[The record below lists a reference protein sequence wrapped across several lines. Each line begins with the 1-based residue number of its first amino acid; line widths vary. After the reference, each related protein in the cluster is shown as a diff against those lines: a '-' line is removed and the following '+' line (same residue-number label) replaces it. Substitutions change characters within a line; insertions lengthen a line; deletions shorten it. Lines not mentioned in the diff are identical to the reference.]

1 MSNNSQTFTYKVGKQ
16 PLSFMSL
23 VIVQLCPLCVD
34 VTNIFH
40 LKRVKVS
47 WLSLKTQNRENI
59 DYQSVIRQ
67 WRLVQGS
74 PVWNTNRVRETAEI
88 RDRRTRQEHLRII
101 CVGKDRTA
109 KTEVDRKWHTGQV
122 HPTETSAGAQDS
134 AETMDIL
141 DTDAYD
147 RRQRRNTVGP
157 T

>member
-1 MSNNSQTFTYKVGKQ
+1 MSNNSQKFTHKVGKQ
-16 PLSFMSL
+16 PLSYMSL
-23 VIVQLCPLCVD
+23 VIVQLCPSSVD
-34 VTNIFH
+34 VTSIFQ

-59 DYQSVIRQ
+59 DYQSAIRQ
-67 WRLVQGS
+67 RRLVQGS

-101 CVGKDRTA
+101 CVGKGRTG
-109 KTEVDRKWHTGQV
+109 KTEVDRRWHTGQV

-141 DTDAYD
+141 ETDAYD

>member
-1 MSNNSQTFTYKVGKQ
+1 MSNNSQKFTYKVGKQ
-16 PLSFMSL
+16 PLSYMSL
-23 VIVQLCPLCVD
+23 VIVQLWPSSVD
-34 VTNIFH
+34 VTNIFQ

-59 DYQSVIRQ
+59 DYQSAIRQ
-67 WRLVQGS
+67 RRLVQGS

-88 RDRRTRQEHLRII
+88 RDRRTRKEHLRII
-101 CVGKDRTA
+101 SVGKGRTA
-109 KTEVDRKWHTGQV
+109 KTEVDRRWHTGQV

-141 DTDAYD
+141 ETDAYD